1 MDEDLD
7 SMSQGQLVAEAAKLR
22 NAIRRHRDST
32 GHELCWH
39 HPDLW
44 SLLPEGAAPSIVVP
58 AWPQFMRGCIRYRQ
72 SLDEQAPGAPR
83 TNREFDANDSVAS
96 FDQQKTVC
104 WRPVWNEGRRA
115 MGLEHLLLAGN
126 TADSSVL
133 AFSEEG
139 APFRLAYRLTWDDA
153 WRLHHADLF
162 VAIEDS
168 TRSLDLRTDG
178 EGRWRTRDGSPID
191 ELDGCIDI
199 DIWPTPFTN
208 SFPIRRN
215 AMSIGQR
222 CEFQM
227 AWVFAPDLTVRPQ
240 RQAYTRLADRLYRF
254 ESLDGSGFKADLP
267 VDDDGV
273 VLDYPDL
280 FERVHSL
287 P

>member
-7 SMSQGQLVAEAAKLR
+7 SMSQGQLIAEAANLR

-39 HPDLW
+39 HPNLW
-44 SLLPEGAAPSIVVP
+44 SLLPEGAAPAIVVP
-58 AWPQFMRGCIRYRQ
+58 AWPQFMRGCLRYRQ

-83 TNREFDANDSVAS
+83 TNQEFDANDSVAS
-96 FDQQKTVC
+96 FDRQKTVC
-104 WRPVWNEGRRA
+104 WSPVWNEGRRA

-133 AFSEEG
+133 AFSEAG

-153 WRLHHADLF
+153 WRLHDADLF
-162 VAIEDS
+162 VAAEGS

-222 CEFQM
+222 CEFRM

-280 FERVHSL
+280 FERVHPL